1 MYCLIEI
8 IKLLRESVCDAMGLG
23 KLLWFC
29 NVRARNAAIVYILK
43 LVSETLQLKS
53 TKTMKIFFLEF
64 FCLWLCNN
72 LVVHSY
78 IYRYVDK

>member
-8 IKLLRESVCDAMGLG
+8 IKLSRESVCDAMSLG

-53 TKTMKIFFLEF
+53 TKTTKYSSLNPF
-64 FCLWLCNN
+64 
-72 LVVHSY
+72 VY
-78 IYRYVDK
+78 DYVIIW